1 MNYTLLISCLY
12 VFCCMCFSMKAT
24 ILTVGIG
31 QQFPDPRTA
40 CLSAKPGD
48 TVLMY
53 PAEYKGAYFIENING
68 IQNSPIT
75 IRGIHRDSVVFSGG
89 SESFHFSD
97 CSYLIIENF
106 TIKGQTSNGMNC
118 DDAGTFDTPA
128 HHVIFRNLTFSTMN
142 ASGNN
147 DQLKLSGLDDF
158 IIEDCIFQEGAAGG
172 SGVDMV
178 GCHNGVFRKNTF
190 IRQGSNCIQAKGGT
204 RFIRIEHNSFI
215 DGGQRALNLGGST
228 GLQFFRPLDAPF
240 EAADMLVHA
249 NLFVRSTAPLAFVG
263 SVRVTVQHNTI
274 IDPERWVFRILQET
288 VDTNRFLAC
297 GNNVFQNNLIVF
309 KSSISRQVNIGGN
322 TDPAS
327 FLLRNNL
334 WYNIDIPTSS
344 ILQEPQLKESGGI
357 YGKDPLLMGYTN
369 NDYHILPESP
379 ARGAGFALSD
389 TLYDYENKP
398 FKNPPSIGAFESKDI
413 SAIINESLS
422 KGICTIRTLEGIWL
436 TMSNDILPK
445 KVSIIDLNGAI
456 SKTLLIESET
466 IFIPL
471 EYHQFL
477 MW

>member
-1 MNYTLLISCLY
+1 
-12 VFCCMCFSMKAT
+12 
-24 ILTVGIG
+24 
-31 QQFPDPRTA
+31 
-40 CLSAKPGD
+40 
-48 TVLMY
+48 
-53 PAEYKGAYFIENING
+53 
-68 IQNSPIT
+68 
-75 IRGIHRDSVVFSGG
+75 
-89 SESFHFSD
+89 
-97 CSYLIIENF
+97 
-106 TIKGQTSNGMNC
+106 
-118 DDAGTFDTPA
+118 
-128 HHVIFRNLTFSTMN
+128 MN

-158 IIEDCIFQEGAAGG
+158 IIEDCIFQDGAAGG

-190 IRQGSNCIQAKGGT
+190 SRQGSNCIQAKGGT

-249 NLFVRSTAPLAFVG
+249 NIFIRSTTPIAYVG
-263 SVRVTVQHNTI
+263 SVRIKVQHNTI
-274 IDPERWVFRILQET
+274 IFPERWIFRILQET
-288 VDTNRFLAC
+288 VDPNRFLAC
-297 GNNVFQNNLIVF
+297 GDNVFQNNLIVF

-334 WYNIDIPTSS
+334 WYNIDIPISS
-344 ILQEPQLKESGGI
+344 TFQEPQLKESGGI
-357 YGKDPLLMGYTN
+357 YGKDPLLKNIELG
-369 NDYHILPESP
+369 DYHLLNSSP
-379 ARGAGFALSD
+379 AISAGFPLSD
-389 TLYDYENKP
+389 NGVDFEDKP
-398 FKNPPSIGAFESKDI
+398 FKNPPSIGAFESEDI

>member
-12 VFCCMCFSMKAT
+12 VLCCMCFSMKAT
-24 ILTVGIG
+24 TLTVGIG

-68 IQNSPIT
+68 IQNSPII
-75 IRGIHRDSVVFSGG
+75 IRGINRDSVVFSGG

-106 TIKGQTSNGMNC
+106 TIKGQTGNGMNC

-128 HHVIFRNLTFSTMN
+128 HHIIFRNLTFSTMN

-158 IIEDCIFQEGAAGG
+158 IIEDCIFQDGAAGG

-249 NLFVRSTAPLAFVG
+249 NIFIRSTTPIAYVG
-263 SVRVTVQHNTI
+263 SVRINVQHNTI
-274 IDPERWVFRILQET
+274 IFPERWIFRILQET
-288 VDTNRFLAC
+288 VDPNRFLAC
-297 GNNVFQNNLIVF
+297 GDNVFQNNLIVF
-309 KSSISRQVNIGGN
+309 KSSISRHVNIGGN

-327 FLLRNNL
+327 FQLRNNL
-334 WYNIDIPTSS
+334 WYNIDNPISS

-357 YGKDPLLMGYTN
+357 YGKDPLLKNIELGDFHLLN
-369 NDYHILPESP
+369 SSP
-379 ARGAGFALSD
+379 AIGAGFPLTD
-389 TLYDYENKP
+389 NKVDIENKP
-398 FKNPPSIGAFESKDI
+398 FKYPPSIGAYEGDEISSISSESNQYSI
-413 SAIINESLS
+413 R
-422 KGICTIRTLEGIWL
+422 TIRTLDGIWL
-436 TMSNDILPK
+436 TIPHEFLPK
-445 KVSIIDLNGAI
+445 KVSIIHLNGALA
-456 SKTLLIESET
+456 KTLLIQHET

-471 EYHQFL
+471 DYHQFL
-477 MW
+477 IW